1 MLLIGVSAGKPA
13 VRELTKGIEIL
24 VQKSKRINCSTKS
37 ELTENAFVS
46 FNTRPC
52 LRWSAKKLKIY
63 NLNTSIWLVP

>member
-1 MLLIGVSAGKPA
+1 MLLIGVRAGKAA

-24 VQKSKRINCSTKS
+24 VQKSKRINCWTKS
-37 ELTENAFVS
+37 KLTENVFVS